1 MTLHDLPPARPNAA
15 WISRYASGL
24 LSSTPGLQPLDAVR
38 LAMDASVGGAA
49 DGMRSPPKASVKT
62 LSGRR

>member
-1 MTLHDLPPARPNAA
+1 MVLHDSLPARPNAA

-38 LAMDASVGGAA
+38 LAMNASVAVAA
-49 DGMRSPPKASVKT
+49 DGVRPPPRPAEQS